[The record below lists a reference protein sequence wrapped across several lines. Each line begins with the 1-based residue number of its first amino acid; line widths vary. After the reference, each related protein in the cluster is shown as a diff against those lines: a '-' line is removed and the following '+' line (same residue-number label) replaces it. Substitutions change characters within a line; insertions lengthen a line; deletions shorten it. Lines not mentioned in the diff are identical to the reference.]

1 MKYRSSGFTL
11 IELMIVIAIIGI
23 LAGIAYP
30 SYTAYVERGRRSDG
44 QSALLDLSHRMD
56 QYFSENKSYEGATL
70 AQLGVKAISP
80 EGYYTLS
87 IGNLS
92 NNTFTTNA
100 TPTGAQNGDSCG
112 TLTINQLGQRG
123 FTGANAAAADCW

>member
-1 MKYRSSGFTL
+1 MKYRAAGFTL

-23 LAGIAYP
+23 LASIAYP

-70 AQLGVKAISP
+70 TQLGVKEISP
-80 EGYYTLS
+80 ESYYTLS
-87 IGNLS
+87 IANLAD
-92 NNTFTTNA
+92 NTFTVNA
-100 TPTGAQNGDSCG
+100 TPIGAQSSDSCG
-112 TLTINQLGQRG
+112 TLMMNQLGQRG
-123 FTGANAAAADCW
+123 FTGASGSLADCW

>member
-1 MKYRSSGFTL
+1 MKYRSAGFTL

-23 LAGIAYP
+23 LASIAYP

-44 QSALLDLSHRMD
+44 QSVLLDLSHRMD

-70 AQLGVKAISP
+70 TQLGVKEISP

-87 IGNLS
+87 IGNLAG
-92 NNTFTTNA
+92 NTFTVNA
-100 TPTGAQNGDSCG
+100 TPIGAQSSDSCG
-112 TLTINQLGQRG
+112 TLMINQLGQRG
-123 FTGANAAAADCW
+123 FTGASGSLADCW

>member
-1 MKYRSSGFTL
+1 MKYRSAGFTL

-23 LAGIAYP
+23 LASIAYP
-30 SYTAYVERGRRSDG
+30 SYTTYVERGRRSDG

-92 NNTFTTNA
+92 NNTFTANA
-100 TPTGAQNGDSCG
+100 TPIDAQSSDNCG
-112 TLTINQLGQRG
+112 TLTMNQLGQRG
-123 FTGANAAAADCW
+123 FTGAGGSLADCW

>member
-1 MKYRSSGFTL
+1 MKYRSAGFTL
-11 IELMIVIAIIGI
+11 IELMVVIAIIGI
-23 LAGIAYP
+23 LASIAYP
-30 SYTAYVERGRRSDG
+30 SYMTYVERGRRSDG

-92 NNTFTTNA
+92 NNTFTANA
-100 TPTGAQNGDSCG
+100 TPTEAQSSDKCG
-112 TLTINQLGQRG
+112 TLTMNQLGQRG
-123 FTGANAAAADCW
+123 FTGASGSLADCW

>member
-1 MKYRSSGFTL
+1 MKYRSAGFTL

-23 LAGIAYP
+23 LASIAYP
-30 SYTAYVERGRRSDG
+30 SYTTYIERSRRSDG

-56 QYFSENKSYEGATL
+56 QYFSENKSYEKVTL
-70 AQLGVKAISP
+70 AQLGVKEISP

-92 NNTFTTNA
+92 GNTFTVKA
-100 TPTGAQNGDSCG
+100 TPIGAQSSDSCG
-112 TLTINQLGQRG
+112 TLMMNQLGQRS
-123 FTGANAAAADCW
+123 FTGTNAAAADCW

>member
-1 MKYRSSGFTL
+1 MKYRSAGFTL

-23 LAGIAYP
+23 LASIAYP

-70 AQLGVKAISP
+70 AQLGVKEISP

-87 IGNLS
+87 MGNLS
-92 NNTFTTNA
+92 GNTFTVNA
-100 TPTGAQNGDSCG
+100 TPIGAQSSDSCG
-112 TLTINQLGQRG
+112 TLTMNQLGQRS
-123 FTGANAAAADCW
+123 FTGASATSAECW